1 MLIFCL
7 YSNNWFSDISA
18 FEKHTILLT
27 AFVPLLASLG
37 TQRRQVENKSNA
49 ASAWHECS
57 IIQLDLSRV
66 RFEMLVPFLL
76 SPGSPCSPI
85 SSGQPFNQSNFHWLF
100 HQKSVKIPNDL
111 LSSLLPQIPNLKETS
126 PLNPPPS
133 NPSRSPSILHLST
146 VPDMDPARIALVHT
160 REVESSYP
168 STDLLTGLLGILI
181 LNKHCMVSHLKSMRS
196 RSMTPS
202 PCSAPHLHQLQYE
215 HLALVPASR
224 VPGARWAFKLEL
236 SRYGQEPWQQHN
248 ATSRLTHDIDTH
260 SGNLHL

>member
-1 MLIFCL
+1 MLFQYTRTIVVL
-7 YSNNWFSDISA
+7 TNW
-18 FEKHTILLT
+18 ILLT

-37 TQRRQVENKSNA
+37 TQRRRVENKSNA

-85 SSGQPFNQSNFHWLF
+85 CSGQPFNQSNFHCLF
-100 HQKSVKIPNDL
+100 HHKSMKISNDL
-111 LSSLLPQIPNLKETS
+111 LSSLLPQIPNTIKETS

-133 NPSRSPSILHLST
+133 NPGRSPSILHLST

-160 REVESSYP
+160 REVELSYP

-181 LNKHCMVSHLKSMRS
+181 LNKHCMVSHLKSTRS
-196 RSMTPS
+196 RST
-202 PCSAPHLHQLQYE
+202 CKNNSAWT
-215 HLALVPASR
+215 LV
-224 VPGARWAFKLEL
+224 
-236 SRYGQEPWQQHN
+236 
-248 ATSRLTHDIDTH
+248 
-260 SGNLHL
+260 

>member
-1 MLIFCL
+1 MLHLHGMSAQLISLISLESGSKC
-7 YSNNWFSDISA
+7 WFPSSSPQDYPVHQSA
-18 FEKHTILLT
+18 RDNHLIK
-27 AFVPLLASLG
+27 
-37 TQRRQVENKSNA
+37 
-49 ASAWHECS
+49 
-57 IIQLDLSRV
+57 
-66 RFEMLVPFLL
+66 
-76 SPGSPCSPI
+76 
-85 SSGQPFNQSNFHWLF
+85 SNFHRLF
-100 HQKSVKIPNDL
+100 HHKSVKISNDL

-160 REVESSYP
+160 REVELSYP

-202 PCSAPHLHQLQYE
+202 PCSAPHLHQLQHE

-224 VPGARWAFKLEL
+224 VPGAR
-236 SRYGQEPWQQHN
+236 
-248 ATSRLTHDIDTH
+248 
-260 SGNLHL
+260 